1 MFDLASEFVFSF
13 DRKDGT
19 KNMRAY
25 LLLDHLEKYVNGAII
40 EIGRLIRVRKALG
53 KDIQKTLTQ
62 FPRKRNFHLTCLAN
76 DVHFYFICI
85 DKVHKLLSSLSK
97 ELTDPD
103 IENSVTKLDQVF
115 DIVVVRDHLE
125 HIEQRLLGRFP
136 REDKGTVA
144 KNDLGNFWGDDFS
157 FGGKRFPSGVKSINE
172 LKNIYTDLIKILERK
187 YASKDPSFIKRR
199 QSERV
204 YKKIVQKLKKSGLVD

>member
-1 MFDLASEFVFSF
+1 MFDLASKYGFSL
-13 DRKDGT
+13 D
-19 KNMRAY
+19 KNREKGIKC
-25 LLLDHLEKYVNGAII
+25 LLLLYYLESYVNGAII
-40 EIGRLIRVRKALG
+40 EMKRLNRSRQAIK
-53 KDIQKTLTQ
+53 KDIQNSLTTGGR
-62 FPRKRNFHLTCLAN
+62 RKNFHLTYLAN

-103 IENSVTKLDQVF
+103 IENLVTKLDQVF

-157 FGGKRFPSGVKSINE
+157 FGGKKFPSGVSSINE
-172 LKNIYTDLIKILERK
+172 LKKIYKNLLEILERK
-187 YASKDPSFIKRR
+187 YAS
-199 QSERV
+199 
-204 YKKIVQKLKKSGLVD
+204 